1 MKTNEVILNGINEE
15 FKAIGVKSLD
25 SKNRLNI
32 GEKILRHL
40 KVDAF
45 EVFIGE
51 GGDILLR
58 PVVNIPSREAW
69 IYQNPNILK
78 RIQKGLKDAQEGK
91 IKQVKNVQ
99 KFLNNL

>member
-1 MKTNEVILNGINEE
+1 MKTNEDILNGINEE
-15 FKAIGVKSLD
+15 FKAVGVKSLD

-40 KVDAF
+40 RVDAF
-45 EVFIGE
+45 KVFIGE
-51 GGDILLR
+51 EGDILLR

-69 IYQNPNILK
+69 IYQNPDVLK
-78 RIQKGLKDAQEGK
+78 RIQNGLKDAQEGK